1 MGVKKLVHSKVYI
14 YRWEII
20 PIIEMFSFIVKG
32 WEFEKKSLVETPSFT
47 LTLIFAILA
56 YKKKTQRIENEREK
70 WNVRENVQWIKT
82 LV

>member
-56 YKKKTQRIENEREK
+56 YKKKLKELKTKERNEM
-70 WNVRENVQWIKT
+70 
-82 LV
+82 